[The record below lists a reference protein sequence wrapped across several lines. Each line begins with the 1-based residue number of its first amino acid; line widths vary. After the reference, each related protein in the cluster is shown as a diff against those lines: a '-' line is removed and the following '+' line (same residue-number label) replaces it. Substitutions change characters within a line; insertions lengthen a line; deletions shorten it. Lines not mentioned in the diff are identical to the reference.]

1 MNNKDNTSNN
11 QQSDTTNLQTVNIET
26 KRSELNEALSKHI
39 NNPRVSKITFAVS
52 FDACT
57 PGRNLQGTYSKQD
70 TPAIPLDACSRP
82 GGCNC
87 RYIPVLTEIF
97 P

>member
-1 MNNKDNTSNN
+1 MNNKNAEYIKHS
-11 QQSDTTNLQTVNIET
+11 SHSGSPQTDNIES

-57 PGRNLQGTYSKQD
+57 PGRNLQGTYNKQD
-70 TPAIPLDACSRP
+70 TPTIPIEACSRP

>member
-1 MNNKDNTSNN
+1 MNNKNAEYTEYS
-11 QQSDTTNLQTVNIET
+11 SDYGSPQIDNIES
-26 KRSELNEALSKHI
+26 KRSELNAALSKHI

-57 PGRNLQGTYSKQD
+57 PGRNLQGTYNKQD
-70 TPAIPLDACSRP
+70 TPAIPIEACSRP

>member
-1 MNNKDNTSNN
+1 MTNKDTKSNHQPSN
-11 QQSDTTNLQTVNIET
+11 PSNLQIDRQEA
-26 KRSELNEALSKHI
+26 KRSELNKALSKHI
-39 NNPRVSKITFAVS
+39 KNPRVSKITFAVS

-70 TPAIPLDACSRP
+70 TPTIPIEACSRP